1 MQALNILQSIT
12 QTFTK
17 QNRLRSSQSRL
28 NSSSVNTHDTLI
40 IPKEKGINKLCEAQ
54 GENKTLKKAKWVN
67 M

>member
-17 QNRLRSSQSRL
+17 QNRLSSQSRL